1 MQGEA
6 VESSGNFSLH
16 ILLKVLYY
24 IVQTVKRAILY
35 SPFPEVRD
43 FLTVVLNL
51 QKVFDYDKN

>member
-24 IVQTVKRAILY
+24 IVKRSKGRFYIA
-35 SPFPEVRD
+35 PFPEVRD